1 MTSFYSLL
9 TPEEK
14 EKFDELIIHIKKL
27 EPHLVMKEGKYIKNE
42 NALLFEEEGY
52 SKYALTKNKLDFSIH
67 SMVMYAFPEV
77 AEFIKSKGE
86 GLKIQKGCF
95 NYESPLTVNLE
106 VIKQLFE
113 LSAKQDF
120 VGTMKKY
127 K

>member
-27 EPHLVMKEGKYIKNE
+27 EPHLVMKEGKYMKNE
-42 NALLFEEEGY
+42 NAL
-52 SKYALTKNKLDFSIH
+52 
-67 SMVMYAFPEV
+67 
-77 AEFIKSKGE
+77 
-86 GLKIQKGCF
+86 
-95 NYESPLTVNLE
+95 
-106 VIKQLFE
+106 LFE